1 MILHTLNASPAQQA
15 FADCLRVVAPGDHI
29 LLLGNGVYAALA
41 DSPARARLDA
51 CGAELHVLHRDAA
64 AAGIL
69 AQLDGA
75 MTVDMAGFVTL
86 SERCS
91 RQLAWF

>member
-15 FADCLRVVAPGDHI
+15 FADCLRLVAPGDHI

-51 CGAELHVLHRDAA
+51 CGAELHVLHQDAA

-69 AQLDGA
+69 DGA
-75 MTVDMAGFVTL
+75 ITVDMAGFVTL